1 MSGAALG
8 WAKAQKAPSMIAKA
22 VLICLADYADV
33 DGVAWPAIPN
43 LAKEVQVSDRTV
55 QRALTALAEAGLL
68 EIERRTRKDGGWT
81 SNGYRLAMQDAA
93 ATATPGDTVSPAPRQ
108 VVTTLVTLQSPAN
121 DPQENH
127 LPSDEGKKRARS
139 KTKSAPSLSPEA
151 AAIWEAA
158 PKLARQRSSQDE
170 VAVALLAAVGRGH
183 DPARVLDGVKAAY
196 ASTVFEGQ
204 HAKGVHRLIEHDR
217 WASFLEEPSQTTEA
231 PVFDGPP
238 ELRESVVADRGEKF
252 ARAWIDTCRWVQAD
266 RTLIARNA
274 FAKSRIERDLA
285 AWLDRCRVKVAAA
298 TANTN
303 DQHHHGAAA

>member
-8 WAKAQKAPSMIAKA
+8 WAKAQIAPSMIAKA
-22 VLICLADYADV
+22 VLICLADYADAE
-33 DGVAWPAIPN
+33 GVAWPAVPS

-55 QRALTALAEAGLL
+55 QRALRSLEKEGLL
-68 EIERRTRKDGGWT
+68 TKEDRTRKDGGQT
-81 SNGYRLAMQDAA
+81 SNGYRLAL
-93 ATATPGDTVSPAPRQ
+93 TVLTPGDNLSPAPRQ
-108 VVTTLVTLQSPAN
+108 DVTPPVTLLSPAN

-139 KTKSAPSLSPEA
+139 KTKPSPSLSPEA
-151 AAIWEAA
+151 AAIWDAA
-158 PKLARQRSSQDE
+158 PRIARQRSSQDE

-183 DPARVLDGVKAAY
+183 DPARVLAGVKAAY

-217 WASFLEEPSQTTEA
+217 WASFLDEPSQPSEA

-238 ELRESVVADRGEKF
+238 ELRESVVAEHGEKF
-252 ARAWIDTCRWVQAD
+252 ARAWVDTCRWVQAD

-285 AWLDRCRVKVAAA
+285 AWLARCRVKVA
-298 TANTN
+298 TDPANTN

>member
-8 WAKAQKAPSMIAKA
+8 WAKAQTAPSMIAKA
-22 VLICLADYADV
+22 VLICLADYADAE
-33 DGVAWPAIPN
+33 GVAWPAIPN

-55 QRALTALAEAGLL
+55 QRALRALEKDGLL
-68 EIERRTRKDGGWT
+68 AVEKRTRKDGGWT
-81 SNGYRLAMQDAA
+81 SNGYRLALCEA
-93 ATATPGDTVSPAPRQ
+93 ATTDTPGDNVSPAPRH

-158 PKLARQRSSQDE
+158 PRLARQRSSQDE

-183 DPARVLDGVKAAY
+183 DPARVLAGVKAAY

-217 WASFLEEPSQTTEA
+217 WASFLDDPAEPTAA

-238 ELRESVVADRGEKF
+238 ELRDSVVEEYGEQF
-252 ARAWIDTCRWVQAD
+252 ARAWIDSCRWVQAD

-285 AWLDRCRVKVAAA
+285 AWLARCRVKVSTAP
-298 TANTN
+298 ANTN